1 MYTPTIARSAVSVY
15 TRRAQ
20 AGVAAVSKLDAA
32 LSVLQNAVEEPAT
45 YAALVVANTWT
56 ITITQ
61 P

>member
-1 MYTPTIARSAVSVY
+1 VY